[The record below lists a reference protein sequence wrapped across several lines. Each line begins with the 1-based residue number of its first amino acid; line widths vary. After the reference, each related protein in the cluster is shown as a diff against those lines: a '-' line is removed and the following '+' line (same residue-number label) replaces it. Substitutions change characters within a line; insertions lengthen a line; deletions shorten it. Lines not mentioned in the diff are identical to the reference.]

1 MQSLRPPQ
9 RKGQAFDAVLSGM
22 LPCRA
27 RSGASG
33 NEMDKPEA
41 AIAPMPAATILL
53 IRDPLEVLMVRRR
66 KSSFFSSAL
75 VFPGGVVDPHD
86 GDEAWLPHLRGGEGL
101 SVEQRALR
109 IAACREAHEEASVL
123 ITEGGARVVESAT
136 TFRELV
142 AAMGAKLPLD
152 ALVPFAH
159 WITPVPAKKRFDT
172 HFYICR
178 APDNLAPR
186 HDGDETVSVEWVDPA
201 AAVARAEAG
210 EQSII
215 FPTLMQ
221 LVRLAESKDVAAAL
235 VAALARPAF
244 TVTPTVEKRGE
255 EHVILIPAEA
265 GYGVTEFA
273 APDIVRH

>member
-1 MQSLRPPQ
+1 MGEPER
-9 RKGQAFDAVLSGM
+9 AAVT
-22 LPCRA
+22 
-27 RSGASG
+27 
-33 NEMDKPEA
+33 
-41 AIAPMPAATILL
+41 PMAAATILL

-86 GDEAWLPHLRGGEGL
+86 ADDAWLPHVRGAEGI
-101 SVEQRALR
+101 SVAQRALR
-109 IAACREAHEEASVL
+109 IAACREAHEEASAL
-123 ITEGGARVVESAT
+123 IVEGGAQPAASQAG

-142 AAMGAKLPLD
+142 AALNAKLPLD

-159 WITPVPAKKRFDT
+159 WITPANVKKRFDT
-172 HFYICR
+172 HFYITR
-178 APDNLAPR
+178 APDNLTPR
-186 HDGDETVSVEWVDPA
+186 HDGDETVSVEWVNPRD
-201 AAVARAEAG
+201 AVARAKAG

-221 LVRLAESKDVAAAL
+221 LIRLAESRDVEAAL
-235 VAALARPAF
+235 DAARRRPAF

-273 APDIVRH
+273 APDIARH